1 MDSEK
6 KENILLLLTKN
17 KKQYYMLNFDFFSQ
31 HYHFI
36 SVNRRMYIQSGYS
49 KNLLKVGACQLLQ
62 DRQLDIQKQLPD
74 LEASQRVAENLAF
87 LSLL

>member
-1 MDSEK
+1 
-6 KENILLLLTKN
+6 
-17 KKQYYMLNFDFFSQ
+17 
-31 HYHFI
+31 
-36 SVNRRMYIQSGYS
+36 MYIQSGYS